1 MKTMNA
7 SDFKTKCLAIF
18 DEIAKTGEGVT
29 ILKHGKPV
37 AQVLPAVER
46 EQGYPQDTLKGTVEI
61 MDDIVSPVL
70 EAKMWS
76 AENGE
81 M

>member
-18 DEIAKTGEGVT
+18 DEIAKTGESIT

-46 EQGYPQDTLKGTVEI
+46 EYGYPQDTLKGTVEI
-61 MDDIVSPVL
+61 LDDIISPAL
-70 EAKMWS
+70 PAEAWS
-76 AENGE
+76 AESGE
-81 M
+81 L